1 MILGLRPS
9 SFDFFYNVSN
19 LLKRDLLYFEQV
31 HVCSYNEYT
40 VFKELEAFDPE
51 YFKLIQKELEP
62 LFNNH
67 LLHTFNLSEILDFV
81 YTESGKK
88 IEPELAPFFKIYSK
102 IPKPLLPKK
111 FPKKPMNNISP
122 KVITQYQESVNQS
135 EEAATR
141 VSSVFLNTFS
151 KDETIPLLQ
160 RDIITNNSN
169 QAKIL
174 EVILS
179 KMPIPDEK
187 VPWQKIIEYR
197 ADTDTNAKFNALRVW
212 MQDISRQNYS
222 KKEISDRI
230 DHLLHEYEQHLNFH
244 KLKYTHGTFRVFVT
258 TLSEIIENLV
268 TLKFSKVTET
278 IFSLSEKKL
287 DLFEAEMQA
296 PGREVAY
303 ISKAKNTF
311 QLSHH

>member
-9 SFDFFYNVSN
+9 SFEFIYNASN
-19 LLKRDLLYFEQV
+19 LLKKDLLYFEQV
-31 HVCSYNEYT
+31 HVCSFNEFT
-40 VFKELEAFDPE
+40 IFKEIESFDPQ
-51 YFKLIQKELEP
+51 YFNLIQKELEP

-67 LLHTFNLSEILDFV
+67 LLHKFNLTEILDFV
-81 YTESGKK
+81 YKESGKK
-88 IEPELAPFFKIYSK
+88 VTPELEPFYFIHSK
-102 IPKPLLPKK
+102 IPRSQLPKK
-111 FPKKPMNNISP
+111 FPKKPTNNIAP
-122 KVITQYQESVNQS
+122 KIIAEYQESVNQS
-135 EEAATR
+135 EDAATR

-160 RDIITNNSN
+160 KDIIIDSSN
-169 QAKIL
+169 KANVL

-187 VPWQKIIEYR
+187 VSWEKIIEYR
-197 ADTDTNAKFNALRVW
+197 KDPDTTAKFNALRVW

-244 KLKYTHGTFRVFVT
+244 KLKYTHGTFRVFIT

-287 DLFEAEMQA
+287 DLFEVEMQA

-303 ISKAKNTF
+303 ISKAKNIFT
-311 QLSHH
+311 